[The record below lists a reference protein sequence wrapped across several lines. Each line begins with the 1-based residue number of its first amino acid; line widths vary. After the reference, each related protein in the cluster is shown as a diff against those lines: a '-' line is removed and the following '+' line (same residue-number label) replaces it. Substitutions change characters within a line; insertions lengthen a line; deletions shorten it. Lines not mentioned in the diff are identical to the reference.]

1 MASCSVASLLPSSST
16 IGSAKRLSHGT
27 TRLRNRTAIQAD
39 ARRFV
44 PGVGLTEP
52 VGPPG
57 LSRPQ
62 ILVAL
67 PAPQGPVLKALRPS
81 CWAPPATRRSALS
94 ISHVSADKD

>member
-39 ARRFV
+39 AGRFV

-57 LSRPQ
+57 LSRAQ

-67 PAPQGPVLKALRPS
+67 PAPQGRSSRRRVRLAGLLQPQLDLR
-81 CWAPPATRRSALS
+81 RRYHTFRQ
-94 ISHVSADKD
+94 I